1 MVEIVRGMKKES
13 WENNREE
20 ISWDGLC
27 MYVLEKFV
35 EFFLCVKQHSRH
47 YVFSGE
53 HTDTVPV
60 HVLFTC

>member
-1 MVEIVRGMKKES
+1 
-13 WENNREE
+13 
-20 ISWDGLC
+20 

-60 HVLFTC
+60 HVVHMLVFLYFYVFIYSINE